1 MGEIDLNSLVP
12 KPIRIVEGVRKKK
25 DSPTED
31 VIGTFGNILK
41 ESLKKVNEVKIQSN
55 ILTQRLAAG
64 DVDNLHEVMIAA
76 QRSELVSQLTL
87 EIRNKIIRAY
97 QEMMMMR

>member
-1 MGEIDLNSLVP
+1 MAEIDLNSLVP
-12 KPIRIVEGVRKKK
+12 KPIRIVEGRERKK
-25 DSPTED
+25 PPAED
-31 VIGTFGNILK
+31 VIGTFGKILK

-76 QRSELVSQLTL
+76 QRSELLSQLTL

-97 QEMMMMR
+97 QEMMMMGR